1 MRDKPLFLDVQ
12 RFSCVLRVPF
22 DGLPTKRRDVTLSA
36 CYAKS
41 NERPSADGYVL
52 VSEPLVRCNDDHF
65 GPARV
70 HWQRS

>member
-12 RFSCVLRVPF
+12 RFSCVLGVAF

-41 NERPSADGYVL
+41 NATPCVDGYVL
-52 VSEPLVRCNDDHF
+52 VIELLVRCNDDHF
-65 GPARV
+65 GSERV
-70 HWQRS
+70 H